1 MAIGSGLAAQ
11 LMLKEEG
18 TYNSAVTPDR
28 TYEFNSESIS
38 HDLVKLTSA
47 GLGRGPV
54 ARTDRVKT
62 YTRNHGGDIEFDF
75 LTKNMGLLMKL
86 ALGSAAVT
94 GAGADKTHTFVQSAT
109 VQQGNFA
116 TVQVGRPDV
125 GGTVRPFTYAGGKI
139 LTWEI
144 MCDLDGIVKLK
155 TNWNFASVLTAT
167 SLASPSY
174 VATQEPFI
182 FNEGAITIA
191 AAAVSAKSFSIK
203 GDGKLATDRRFIGG
217 AQKEPIA
224 GDFTD
229 FSGSIGMEF
238 NDLTEWGAAIA
249 GTQQAL
255 VATFTSP
262 TIIPTTANPFKLT
275 VTLPA
280 VEFLEAKPNVGGPGL
295 VPLTLPFRV
304 LENGAAEPITV
315 AIVTSDTAA

>member
-11 LMLKEEG
+11 LMLKAESTYG
-18 TYNSAVTPDR
+18 TAVVVDR

-38 HDLVKLTSA
+38 HDLVKLTST

-62 YTRNHGGDIEFDF
+62 FTRNHGGDIEFDF
-75 LTKNMGLLMKL
+75 LNKNMGLLMEL
-86 ALGSAAVT
+86 ALGSNTVT
-94 GAGADKTHTFVQSAT
+94 GASANKTHTIVQSST
-109 VQQGNFA
+109 VQQGKFA
-116 TVQVGRPDV
+116 TLQIGRPDTA
-125 GGTVRPFTYAGGKI
+125 GTVRAFTYAGGKI

-144 MCDLDGIVKLK
+144 MCDLDGIVKLR

-167 SLASPSY
+167 SLASASY

-182 FNEGAITIA
+182 FNEGAITVA
-191 AAAVSAKSFSIK
+191 GSPVSAKSFSVK

-229 FSGSIGMEF
+229 FSGSLGLEF
-238 NDLTEWGAAIA
+238 TGLTEWGAAIA

-262 TIIPTTANPFKLT
+262 TVIPTTATYFSLT
-275 VTLPA
+275 ITMPA

-304 LENGAAEPITV
+304 LDNGSDEPITV
-315 AIVTSDTAA
+315 TIVTSDTAS